1 MNVWLALV
9 LTTLS
14 WAITFHL
21 GHYAV
26 AVMPP
31 ITAVIWRF
39 VLATVFLLPLV
50 SAREKWDWA
59 ALWRNAPTLL
69 FLGAVGITVFQ
80 LGMFYGLTTSTA
92 SNAALIMAFTPAMTV
107 ALDAAIDQRRVRALQ
122 AVGVTLGLVGVMVV
136 VSRGQW
142 SVMRHLAFG
151 SGDLWLLSAGAAWA
165 VYSVVLKRRVKGL
178 SVLQL
183 STSTIAICALTML
196 IGAQLFMPGTLLVP
210 PVRTWLP
217 LLFMGIVASGLAYI
231 WWNTAV
237 MRIGAARASVF
248 MNLTPVFT
256 MLIGVPLGEQLGVA
270 PLVGAVLVIVGVV
283 LATRS

>member
-39 VLATVFLLPLV
+39 VLASAFLVPLV
-50 SAREKWDWA
+50 SAREKWNWP
-59 ALWRNAPTLL
+59 ALWRNAPALL

-80 LGMFYGLTTSTA
+80 LGMFYGLASGTA
-92 SNAALIMAFTPAMTV
+92 SNAALIMAFTPALTV
-107 ALDAAIDQRRVRALQ
+107 ALEAALDRRRVRALQ
-122 AVGVTLGLVGVMVV
+122 AAGLALGLIGVIVV
-136 VSRGQW
+136 VSRGRW
-142 SVMRHLAFG
+142 AVLRHFAFG
-151 SGDLWLLSAGAAWA
+151 RGDLWLIAAGVAWA
-165 VYSVVLKRRVKGL
+165 VYSVVLKRGVKGL
-178 SVLQL
+178 SVLQV
-183 STSTIAICALTML
+183 STSTILICALTL
-196 IGAQLFMPGTLLVP
+196 VVAAQLFVPGTLLMP
-210 PVRTWLP
+210 PLRTWLS
-217 LLFMGIVASGLAYI
+217 LLFMGVVASGLAYI

-237 MRIGAARASVF
+237 MRIGAARTAVF

-256 MLIGVPLGEQLGVA
+256 LLIGVPLGEQVGMA
-270 PLVGAVLVIVGVV
+270 PLLGAVLVIVGVV
-283 LATRS
+283 LATRG